1 MTAVGTDGF
10 ADRGRHRARRLK
22 LAVYSSLA
30 SKVSTIGLQLVA
42 FPIAIRAVSPQQFAS
57 YSVMA
62 GLLSFIGLCDLGLG
76 PALTQRIAIAHAN
89 GEETKQASLLSSG
102 LLVIVAMLA
111 CGWAAGAG
119 VLHLSQLTPWL
130 ASRGVSPAMV
140 VVVAVIGSVQLLSSP
155 FLRAQAGYQ
164 ELHIYN
170 LFGVAGN
177 AVAACGLILVAR
189 LEPSPIAFLVAVY
202 GTAALTQL
210 STAAA
215 FLVRRPHLLRG
226 LFSPAL
232 TLLPPL
238 FLDGIQFA
246 FPQVIVPI
254 ILREGPKLMLFRK
267 GLLIETA
274 KYGILIQIMT
284 LASGLIVMF
293 TQPLFPALTD
303 AEARGDRSWIDATFR
318 RTRRGIGTFCWL
330 FVAGAFLVGPAA
342 LAIYTG
348 NKFRFDHG
356 TLLAFGCCSALI
368 FWNHLGLV
376 FFQAS
381 GRLAPFFKLSALELV
396 LLGGFYLWR
405 PPVDTLTAF
414 AYVAGALAPTA
425 VLWSLINR
433 RHQTAPRPALVAD
446 GLPEVAL

>member
-1 MTAVGTDGF
+1 MTAAGSGGRV
-10 ADRGRHRARRLK
+10 DRSRHRARRLR

-30 SKVSTIGLQLVA
+30 SKVSTVGLQLVA
-42 FPIAIRAVSPQQFAS
+42 FPIAIRAVSPPQFAS

-89 GEETKQASLLSSG
+89 GEETKQARLLSSG
-102 LLVIVAMLA
+102 LLVIVAILG
-111 CGWAAGAG
+111 CGWVAGAG
-119 VLHLSQLTPWL
+119 VLHLSQLAPWL
-130 ASRGVSPAMV
+130 AARGISPAMV

-177 AVAACGLILVAR
+177 AVAALGLILVAR
-189 LEPSPIAFLVAVY
+189 LAPSPIAFLVAVY

-210 STAAA
+210 ATAAA
-215 FLVRRPHLLRG
+215 FLVRRRHLLRG
-226 LFSPAL
+226 LLSPAFS
-232 TLLPPL
+232 LLPPL

-284 LASGLIVMF
+284 LASGLVVMF

-303 AEARGDRSWIDATFR
+303 AEARGDRPWIDATYR
-318 RTRRGIGTFCWL
+318 RARKGIGIFCWL
-330 FVAGAFLVGPAA
+330 FIAGALLAGPEA
-342 LAIYTG
+342 LAVYTG
-348 NKFRFDHG
+348 KKFTFDHA
-356 TLLAFGCCSALI
+356 TLLAFSCCSALI

-376 FFQAS
+376 FFQAA

-414 AYVAGALAPTA
+414 TYVAAALAPTA
-425 VLWSLINR
+425 VLWALATR
-433 RHQTAPRPALVAD
+433 GGQAVPRAGLATDTLQEAAL
-446 GLPEVAL
+446 